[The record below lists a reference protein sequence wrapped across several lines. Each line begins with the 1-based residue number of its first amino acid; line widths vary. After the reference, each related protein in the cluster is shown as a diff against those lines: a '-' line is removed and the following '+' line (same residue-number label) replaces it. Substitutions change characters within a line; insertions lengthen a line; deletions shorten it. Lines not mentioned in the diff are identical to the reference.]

1 MDYRK
6 AAMLLLVVLTSSLHA
21 AVLDDLLADIS
32 PDVKKWA
39 TVVLVKGERS
49 DPNFAWFHYRDSAEA
64 VDFWPAS
71 TIKIYTVVAAL
82 EYINELGV
90 PTDCALVFERKTNDR
105 WTLDSA
111 RTMREMISEV
121 FRRSSNEDYT
131 LLLRFVGIDRINTK
145 FLVPERGFPHSALM
159 RDYITHRPPLYVN
172 EEPQR
177 ITLYAGERAPVRV
190 EHCWSGVSY
199 AEQRGATVL
208 SSTTGNCTSTRELA
222 DCLRRIMFHHVLPP
236 SQRYRLTDEQ
246 VRFIIE
252 GGDGL
257 TGLENKDAGP
267 YAWEKA
273 VETVFPDA
281 RFFHK
286 GGLISTYS
294 LDVAYIDDVKSDTR
308 FLVALAAASG
318 DPTTVRQM
326 AKRIAEWV
334 KDEHGHACVKT
345 SKPLMKADRRSPASP
360 RVPRE

>member
-1 MDYRK
+1 MDHKK
-6 AAMLLLVVLTSSLHA
+6 ATLSILVVLASSLQA
-21 AVLDDLLADIS
+21 AVLDDLLGDIS

-39 TVVLVKGERS
+39 TVVLVKGEFS
-49 DPNFAWFHYRDSAEA
+49 EPAFEWFHYRDSAEA

-90 PTDCALVFERKTNDR
+90 PTDCALVFERKNDDR
-105 WTLDSA
+105 WILDSA

-145 FLVPERGFPHSALM
+145 FLIPERGFPHSALM

-177 ITLYAGERAPVRV
+177 ITLYARETEPVRV

-199 AEQRGATVL
+199 AKQRGATVL

-222 DCLRRIMFHHVLPP
+222 ECLRRIMFHRVLPP

-246 VRFIIE
+246 VRFITE

-257 TGLENKDAGP
+257 TGLNNKEASP
-267 YAWEKA
+267 YAWKDS
-273 VETVFPDA
+273 VDTVFPDA

-294 LDVAYIDDVKSDTR
+294 LDVAYIDDEKSDTR
-308 FLVALAAASG
+308 FIVALAAASG
-318 DPTTVRQM
+318 DPSTVRQM
-326 AKRIAEWV
+326 AKRIAEWIR
-334 KDEHGHACVKT
+334 DNHGENP
-345 SKPLMKADRRSPASP
+345 S
-360 RVPRE
+360 